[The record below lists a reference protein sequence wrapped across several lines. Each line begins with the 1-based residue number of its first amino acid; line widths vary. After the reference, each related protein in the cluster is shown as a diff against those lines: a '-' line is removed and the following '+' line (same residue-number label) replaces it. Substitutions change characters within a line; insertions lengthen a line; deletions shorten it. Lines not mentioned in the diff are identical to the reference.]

1 MTRRAGDGMQLEPG
15 RLVTSK
21 AGRDRGKPM
30 LVYRVLDDG
39 FVLVVDG
46 EGRSVAK
53 PKRKNPR
60 HLQPHSLVADE
71 LGAKWRRGETADDA
85 EVRAAL
91 SVLVAKLK
99 EAG

>member
-1 MTRRAGDGMQLEPG
+1 MRLEPG
-15 RLVTSK
+15 RLVISK

-30 LVYRVLDDG
+30 LVYKVLDDG

-46 EGRSVAK
+46 QSRSVAR

-60 HLQPHSLVADE
+60 HLEPQPLVAHE
-71 LGAKWRRGETADDA
+71 LGVKLQKGEPVDDA

-91 SVLVAKLK
+91 SALAAKLK

>member
-1 MTRRAGDGMQLEPG
+1 MAR
-15 RLVTSK
+15 
-21 AGRDRGKPM
+21 
-30 LVYRVLDDG
+30 
-39 FVLVVDG
+39 
-46 EGRSVAK
+46 

-71 LGAKWRRGETADDA
+71 LGAKWMNGEPVDDA

-91 SVLVAKLK
+91 LALAAKLK

>member
-1 MTRRAGDGMQLEPG
+1 MQLEPG

-30 LVYRVLDDG
+30 LVCRVLDDG

-46 EGRSVAK
+46 EGRSVTR

-60 HLQPHSLVADE
+60 HLEPHSLVAHE
-71 LGAKWRRGETADDA
+71 LAAKWAR
-85 EVRAAL
+85 
-91 SVLVAKLK
+91 
-99 EAG
+99 

>member
-1 MTRRAGDGMQLEPG
+1 MQLEPG

-30 LVYRVLDDG
+30 LVCRVLDDG

-46 EGRSVAK
+46 QGRSVTR

-60 HLQPHSLVADE
+60 HLKPHSLVADE
-71 LGAKWRRGETADDA
+71 LGAKWKSGEAVEDA

-91 SVLVAKLK
+91 LALAAKLK

>member
-1 MTRRAGDGMQLEPG
+1 MQLEPG

-30 LVYRVLDDG
+30 LVFRVLDDG

-46 EGRSVAK
+46 QKRSVAR

-60 HLQPHSLVADE
+60 HLEAHSAVADE
-71 LGAKWRRGETADDA
+71 LAVKWMNGDSVKDA

-91 SVLVAKLK
+91 EALAAKLK

>member
-1 MTRRAGDGMQLEPG
+1 
-15 RLVTSK
+15 
-21 AGRDRGKPM
+21 M

-71 LGAKWRRGETADDA
+71 LGAKWRRGETADERRSPGGALGPRGQA
-85 EVRAAL
+85 EGGGLTRWQE
-91 SVLVAKLK
+91 KT
-99 EAG
+99 

>member
-1 MTRRAGDGMQLEPG
+1 MQLEPG

>member
-1 MTRRAGDGMQLEPG
+1 MRLEPG
-15 RLVTSK
+15 TLVISK

-46 EGRSVAK
+46 QGRSVTR

-60 HLQPHSLVADE
+60 HLEPQSLVAYE
-71 LGAKWRRGETADDA
+71 LGAKWVRGEPADDA

-91 SVLVAKLK
+91 SALAAKLK